1 MSGASFPNLKTSA
14 VAQYPA
20 RRATVFQ
27 NETVRFVDGRK
38 QRYRDC
44 AGPLH
49 RWEVELAQL
58 DEGEIARLAEFFAE
72 NEGALGDFTFTDPW
86 DGHVYPSCSL
96 ASDELECAA
105 LGEMSWATSLTIVE
119 NRA

>member
-1 MSGASFPNLKTSA
+1 MATFPKLKTSA

-27 NETVRFVDGRK
+27 NETVRFVGGRE

-44 AGPLH
+44 AGALH
-49 RWEVELAQL
+49 RWEIGLAQL
-58 DEGEIARLAEFFAE
+58 DECEIAEVAEFFAE
-72 NEGALGDFTFTDPW
+72 NEGSLGNFAFTDPW
-86 DGHVYPSCSL
+86 DGTVYPSCSL
-96 ASDELECAA
+96 AADDLEWAL
-105 LGEMSWATSLTIVE
+105 LGEMSGETSLTVLE